1 MTRGRKRSRTNP
13 SKAMFRRMLEEHRLA
28 LSEKVQTA
36 IRDVRAEGD
45 VHRIPAELEQ
55 FVDEVHDDI
64 GFTLVQMH
72 SETLNKVDTAI
83 RRLEQGVYG
92 QCADCG
98 NAIAPARLRALPF
111 AVRCLSCQTSRETT
125 PTRHV
130 TPLSR
135 VNEFD

>member
-1 MTRGRKRSRTNP
+1 MKRGRKRSSINP
-13 SKAMFRRMLEEHRLA
+13 RNAMFRRMLEEHRLA

-45 VHRIPAELEQ
+45 IHRAAEAEQ
-55 FVDEVHDDI
+55 FVDEVQDDI
-64 GFTLVQMH
+64 GITLVQMH
-72 SETLNKVDTAI
+72 SETLSKVDTAI

-98 NAIAPARLRALPF
+98 NAIAPERLRALPF
-111 AVRCLSCQTSRETT
+111 AVRCLSCQTSRES
-125 PTRHV
+125 TRTRQV

-135 VNEFD
+135 LNECD

>member
-1 MTRGRKRSRTNP
+1 MKRGRKRSSINP
-13 SKAMFRRMLEEHRLA
+13 RNAMFRRMLEEHRLA

-45 VHRIPAELEQ
+45 IHRTAAEAEQ
-55 FVDEVHDDI
+55 FADEVHDDI
-64 GFTLVQMH
+64 GITLVQMH
-72 SETLNKVDTAI
+72 SETLSKVDTAI

-98 NAIAPARLRALPF
+98 NAIAPERLRALPF
-111 AVRCLSCQTSRETT
+111 AVRCLSCQTSRES
-125 PTRHV
+125 TRTRQV

-135 VNEFD
+135 LNECD